1 MCVNCVEYVLSMCC
15 VVLCCVLSMCI
26 SVQIEL
32 IIVVEVKSSEGTQL
46 NSTQLDRHD
55 ITT

>member
-1 MCVNCVEYVLSMCC
+1 M
-15 VVLCCVLSMCI
+15 LCCVLSMCI

-46 NSTQLDRHD
+46 NSTQLNLIDM
-55 ITT
+55 I